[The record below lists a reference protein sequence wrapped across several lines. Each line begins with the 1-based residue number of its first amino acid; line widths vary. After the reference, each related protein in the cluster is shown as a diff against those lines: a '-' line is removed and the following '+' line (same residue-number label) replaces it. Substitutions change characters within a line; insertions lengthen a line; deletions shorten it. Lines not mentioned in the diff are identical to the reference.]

1 MRFFGA
7 DIRSINK
14 TRDADG
20 FTNEKKRGRRSEV
33 KVHQYN

>member
-14 TRDADG
+14 THVMLMASQM
-20 FTNEKKRGRRSEV
+20 KRKGDEGAR
-33 KVHQYN
+33 